1 MASLGKACFAGRHL
15 SQPGTHCPRSGHYNY
30 SVVLPVYY
38 PLFFSLVYDH
48 PVILIH
54 NIIFFSSLPHG
65 QLWALEK
72 VLNHIA
78 TVGLLSYLNSAFIS
92 SLMQYF
98 SNPNII
104 SMVLEPII

>member
-15 SQPGTHCPRSGHYNY
+15 SQPGTHCPRSEHCNY

-54 NIIFFSSLPHG
+54 NIIYIFHRCL
-65 QLWALEK
+65 
-72 VLNHIA
+72 
-78 TVGLLSYLNSAFIS
+78 TVSYGRWKKF
-92 SLMQYF
+92 
-98 SNPNII
+98 
-104 SMVLEPII
+104 